1 MERLT
6 KFAALLLSAVC
17 LVSLTGYR
25 KLGTELSDL
34 MVLQSVG
41 VDCTATGYRVT
52 VEMLRGNRNGTP
64 DNTGGGA
71 VTRLC
76 SAEGRTVADALYHLP
91 LKSGGKPFLAH
102 NRVIVIG
109 GEGLRALPEVLAFFT
124 RDFGVRASQLLCV
137 SRGCTAAE
145 LLAAKLPESDVRG
158 EMLENVL
165 TEAADH
171 SVVPAVRLPDACNA
185 FADGTSA
192 LCVPAVS
199 VAGEGENVTY
209 AVSGGAFFG
218 HDGRFAGFLEPDVTF
233 GIALLDG
240 RLRGGSLTVPL
251 PGGGT
256 ASLLLVR
263 GKTRVDITT
272 RNGTP
277 AFCAAISL
285 VCDVKEYG
293 PNGANG
299 RDPSAVLTRAA
310 ETAVRERAENAL
322 SLLQTSPY
330 GDCVRFGMRLRW
342 ADRTAYRRLSPTWEG
357 AFRSCGFSCDVRVTI
372 RRVGDATFS

>member
-6 KFAALLLSAVC
+6 RPAALLLAAVC
-17 LVSLTGYR
+17 LVSLTGAT

-34 MVLQSVG
+34 MVLQSIG
-41 VDCTATGYRVT
+41 VDCTETGFRVT
-52 VEMLRGNRNGTP
+52 AEMLRGNRNGTP

-76 SAEGRTVADALYHLP
+76 AAEGRTVAEALYRLP
-91 LKSGGKPFLAH
+91 LQSGGKPFLAH
-102 NRVIVIG
+102 NRVLVIG
-109 GEGLRALPEVLAFFT
+109 GENLQSLPDVLAFFT

-145 LLAAKLPESDVRG
+145 LLAAKLPASDVRG
-158 EMLENVL
+158 ETLENVL

-192 LCVPAVS
+192 LCVPAVA
-199 VAGEGENVTY
+199 VTGKGENVTY
-209 AVSGGAFFG
+209 AVSGGAFFN

-233 GIALLDG
+233 GIALLDN

-251 PGGGT
+251 PDGGA

-263 GKTRVDITT
+263 GKTQYDVTAEA
-272 RNGTP
+272 GVP
-277 AFCAAISL
+277 AFHAAVSL
-285 VCDVKEYG
+285 VCDIKEFSANE
-293 PNGANG
+293 PNETTI
-299 RDPSAVLTRAA
+299 TRAA
-310 ETAVRERAENAL
+310 ETAVQDAAERTF

-330 GDCVRFGMRLRW
+330 GDCARFGVRLRW
-342 ADRTAYRRLSPTWEG
+342 ADRAAYRRLSPSWQG
-357 AFRSCGFSCDVRVTI
+357 AFRACGFSCSVRVTI
-372 RRVGDATFS
+372 RRVGEATFS